1 MCVCVCLVFTVC
13 VCVFTAVCVHFGW
26 VNAEHKPYSVTL
38 VNDRNPDFELISN
51 RVMDTHCSVSV
62 SLSQPKNIMFSSEG
76 TVKVGDFG
84 LVTVAESDNDVQL
97 LERTKRTGTRV
108 YMSPEQV

>member
-1 MCVCVCLVFTVC
+1 MSDSYLL
-13 VCVFTAVCVHFGW
+13 
-26 VNAEHKPYSVTL
+26 YIL
-38 VNDRNPDFELISN
+38 
-51 RVMDTHCSVSV
+51 SV

-84 LVTVAESDNDVQL
+84 LVTAAENDNDEQL
-97 LERTKRTGTRV
+97 AGAAKRTGTRV